1 MKEIEIYGDYI
12 QLDQFLKKENM
23 ISSGGETGNF
33 IEKHEIFVNG
43 VIIKEKRK
51 KIRIGDE
58 LSLDGE
64 VYRIIGAK
72 KCDAE
77 KRISLRYGI
86 LKIFLLSLP
95 ET

>member
-43 VIIKEKRK
+43 VIIKEKK
-51 KIRIGDE
+51 K
-58 LSLDGE
+58 
-64 VYRIIGAK
+64 K
-72 KCDAE
+72 KSVSEMNYLLME
-77 KRISLRYGI
+77 KYTG
-86 LKIFLLSLP
+86 
-95 ET
+95 

>member
-23 ISSGGETGNF
+23 ISSGGETGDF
-33 IEKHEIFVNG
+33 IKNHEIFLNG
-43 VIIKEKRK
+43 IIIQEKRK

-64 VYRIIGAK
+64 VYKIIEAK
-72 KCDAE
+72 K
-77 KRISLRYGI
+77 
-86 LKIFLLSLP
+86 
-95 ET
+95 